1 MGKLSRLA
9 ALSLALLLV
18 PALIQPGGLTPPPV
32 QTDLPRID
40 TGLQESLENVL
51 SGLRLDGPLRNRR
64 LAVSLVDITSP
75 DEPRYAG
82 INDREMMYAASLPKI
97 AILLAG
103 FEKIAAGRMRY
114 TRQVKEM
121 FTRMVRF
128 SSNGDASQAVQKVG
142 FDYIAKVMT
151 SPKYRLYDREN
162 GGGLWIGKAYGGPND
177 YWRRDPLH
185 NISHGATSYQVA
197 RYFLMLEQ
205 GRLVSSRYS
214 AEMKDIL
221 SQPAIH
227 HKFVKGLDDRPNHVV
242 YRKSGSW
249 RNWHADA
256 ALVEA
261 GGKKYI
267 AVALMEDPRG
277 GEALVQLIRAL
288 DDVICDGRAPRLYRA
303 GAQPAPGSIGRAA
316 LD

>member
-9 ALSLALLLV
+9 ALTLFLLLI
-18 PALIQPGGLTPPPV
+18 PALIRPDAVIPPPV
-32 QTDLPRID
+32 DSELPRID
-40 TGLQESLENVL
+40 MGLQQSLEGVL
-51 SGLRLDGPLRNRR
+51 SRLRLDGALRNHR
-64 LAVSLVDITSP
+64 LAVSLVDIS
-75 DEPRYAG
+75 DLGDPRYAG

-114 TRQVKEM
+114 TQQVKEM

-128 SSNGDASQAVQKVG
+128 SSNGDASQSVRKIG

-205 GRLVSSRYS
+205 GRLVSPRYS
-214 AEMKDIL
+214 AEMKQIL
-221 SQPAIH
+221 SDPGIH
-227 HKFVKGLDDRPNHVV
+227 HKFVKGLEGRPDHLV

-249 RNWHADA
+249 RNWHADS

-277 GEALVQLIRAL
+277 GEAMVELIRAL
-288 DDVICDGRAPRLYRA
+288 DDVICHGEAPRLYRA
-303 GAQPAPGSIGRAA
+303 GTQPAPGSIGRAA

>member
-1 MGKLSRLA
+1 MGKFSRLA
-9 ALSLALLLV
+9 ALSLILV
-18 PALIQPGGLTPPPV
+18 LIPALIRPGAVIPPPIE
-32 QTDLPRID
+32 TELPRID
-40 TGLQESLENVL
+40 TGLQQSLEGVL
-51 SGLRLDGPLRNRR
+51 SRLRLDGPLRNHR
-64 LAVSLVDITSP
+64 LAVSLVDIT
-75 DEPRYAG
+75 DLDDPRYAG
-82 INDREMMYAASLPKI
+82 VNDREMMYAASLPKI

-103 FEKIAAGRMRY
+103 YEKIAAGRMRY

-205 GRLVSSRYS
+205 GRLVSPRYS
-214 AEMKDIL
+214 AEMKEIL
-221 SQPAIH
+221 SDPGIH
-227 HKFVKGLDDRPNHVV
+227 HKFVKGLEGRPDHLV

-249 RNWHADA
+249 RNWHADS

-288 DDVICDGRAPRLYRA
+288 DDVICHDEAPRLYRA
-303 GAQPAPGSIGRAA
+303 GTQPAPGSIGRAA

>member
-9 ALSLALLLV
+9 ALSLALLLI
-18 PALIQPGGLTPPPV
+18 PALIRPGAVDPPPIET
-32 QTDLPRID
+32 QLPRVD
-40 TGLQESLENVL
+40 LGLQQSLENVL
-51 SGLRLDGPLRNRR
+51 SRLRLDGALRNHR
-64 LAVSLVDITSP
+64 LAVSLVDVT
-75 DEPRYAG
+75 DLDDPRYSG
-82 INDREMMYAASLPKI
+82 VNDREMMYAASLPKI

-114 TRQVKEM
+114 TQRVKEM

-151 SPKYRLYDREN
+151 SPKYRLYDRED

-205 GRLVSSRYS
+205 GQLVNPRYS
-214 AEMKDIL
+214 AEMKEIL
-221 SQPAIH
+221 SHPGIH
-227 HKFVKGLDDRPNHVV
+227 HKFVKGLEGRPNHLV

-261 GGKKYI
+261 GRKKYI

-288 DDVICDGRAPRLYRA
+288 DDVICHDEAPRLYRA
-303 GAQPAPGSIGRAA
+303 GTQPAPGSIGRAA

>member
-9 ALSLALLLV
+9 ALSLILV
-18 PALIQPGGLTPPPV
+18 FIPALIRPGAVIPPAIETELT
-32 QTDLPRID
+32 RID
-40 TGLQESLENVL
+40 MGLQESLESVL
-51 SGLRLDGPLRNRR
+51 SRLRLGGPIRDRR
-64 LAVSLVDITSP
+64 LAVSLVDIT
-75 DEPRYAG
+75 DLADPRYAG
-82 INDREMMYAASLPKI
+82 VNDREMMYAASLPKI

-114 TRQVKEM
+114 TRQAKEM
-121 FTRMVRF
+121 FTRMVRY
-128 SSNGDASQAVQKVG
+128 SSNGDASQSVQKIG
-142 FDYIAKVMT
+142 FDYIARVMT
-151 SPKYRLYDREN
+151 SPKYRFYDREN

-177 YWRRDPLH
+177 YWKRDPLH

-197 RYFLMLEQ
+197 RFFLMLEQ
-205 GRLVSSRYS
+205 GRLVSPRYS
-214 AEMKDIL
+214 AEMKEIL
-221 SQPAIH
+221 SQPGIH
-227 HKFVKGLDDRPNHVV
+227 HKFVKGLEGRPDHLV

-261 GGKKYI
+261 SGKKYI

-277 GEALVQLIRAL
+277 GEALVQLIRGL
-288 DDVICDGRAPRLYRA
+288 DDVICHDEDPRLYRA
-303 GAQPAPGSIGRAA
+303 GTQPSPGSIGRAA

>member
-9 ALSLALLLV
+9 ALSLILV
-18 PALIQPGGLTPPPV
+18 LIPALIRPGAVSPPPI
-32 QTDLPRID
+32 DKELPRID
-40 TGLQESLENVL
+40 MGLQQSLEGVL
-51 SGLRLDGPLRNRR
+51 SRLRLDGALRNHR
-64 LAVSLVDITSP
+64 LAVSLVDIS
-75 DEPRYAG
+75 DLDGPRYAG
-82 INDREMMYAASLPKI
+82 VNDREMMYAASLPKI

-114 TRQVKEM
+114 TQQVKEM

-128 SSNGDASQAVQKVG
+128 SSNGDASQSVRKIG

-205 GRLVSSRYS
+205 GQLVSPRYS
-214 AEMKDIL
+214 AEMKEIL
-221 SQPAIH
+221 SDPGIH
-227 HKFVKGLDDRPNHVV
+227 HKFVKGLEGRPDHLV

-249 RNWHADA
+249 RNWHADS

-277 GEALVQLIRAL
+277 GEAMVELIRAL
-288 DDVICDGRAPRLYRA
+288 DDVICHDEAPRLYRA
-303 GAQPAPGSIGRAA
+303 GTQPAPGSIGRAA